1 MVVIVHFLKI
11 VRCVVYADAFLAS
24 FRVKTVAK
32 TSQYIIYHIS
42 YTICIYIYNISK
54 LYWLEILGAKGYIEV
69 EKLDPEMTGG
79 L

>member
-32 TSQYIIYHIS
+32 TSQYIIYHIQ
-42 YTICIYIYNISK
+42 YMYIYNISK